1 MPFKIIR
8 NDITKIKADAIVN
21 TANPEPVIGGGTD
34 TAVYNAAGAEKMLA
48 ERRKIGNITVGDAA
62 YTPAFD
68 LDAKYVIHTVGPY
81 WRDGEHGEKELLR
94 SCYVKS
100 LEIAE
105 KLGCNSIAFPLIS
118 TGVYKFPKG
127 EALHIALSAIQEFLL
142 THDMEVTIAVFD
154 KGSFELSGK
163 LFAGIDEYIDEHYV
177 ADAIDSEYFTDKMQR
192 RIRGYERERIAAECD
207 RKAALDD
214 VLSNTGE
221 DLRTMIMRLMR
232 ERNMDPPDVY
242 KKIFL
247 DRKVFSAILCKKN
260 YTPKKMTMLG
270 LALAFEL
277 DVPTARELLAKTGYA
292 LSPSDKVDLLIEFCL
307 NHKLYDIIDIN
318 NELDKR
324 RLPIFKFVVS

>member
-1 MPFKIIR
+1 MPFNIIR

-34 TAVYNAAGAEKMLA
+34 TAIYNAAGADALLA
-48 ERRKIGNITVGDAA
+48 ERRKIGNIAVGDAA
-62 YTPAFD
+62 ATPAFA
-68 LDAKYVIHTVGPY
+68 LPAKYVIHTVGPY
-81 WRDGEHGEKELLR
+81 WQGGGHEEKELLS
-94 SCYVKS
+94 SCYRKS
-100 LEIAE
+100 LELAD
-105 KLGCNSIAFPLIS
+105 KLNCKSIAFPLIS

-127 EALHIALSAIQEFLL
+127 EALHIALSVIQEFLL

-177 ADAIDSEYFTDKMQR
+177 EETVSSEYYTNDMR
-192 RIRGYERERIAAECD
+192 RIRAIERERMRVKRQE
-207 RKAALDD
+207 KASLDD
-214 VLSNTGE
+214 VLNNAGE
-221 DLRTMIMRLMR
+221 DLKTMILRLMR
-232 ERNMDPPDVY
+232 ERDMDPPDVY

-277 DVPTARELLAKTGYA
+277 DVPTTRELLEKAGYA
-292 LSPSDKVDLLIEFCL
+292 LSSSDKTDLLIAFCL
-307 NHKLYDIIDIN
+307 DHEMYDIVEIN
-318 NELDKR
+318 DELYKR
-324 RLPIFKFVVS
+324 GLSVFKFVVS

>member
-1 MPFKIIR
+1 MPFNIIR

-34 TAVYNAAGAEKMLA
+34 TAIYNAAGADELLA
-48 ERRKIGNITVGDAA
+48 ERKKIGNIAVGDAA
-62 YTPAFD
+62 ATPAFA
-68 LDAKYVIHTVGPY
+68 LDAKYIIHTVGPY
-81 WRDGEHGEKELLR
+81 WQGGEHGEKELLR
-94 SCYVKS
+94 SCYKKS
-100 LEIAE
+100 LELAD
-105 KLGCNSIAFPLIS
+105 KLDCKSIAFPLIS

-127 EALHIALSAIQEFLL
+127 EALHIALSVIQEFLL
-142 THDMEVTIAVFD
+142 THYMEVTIAVFD
-154 KGSFELSGK
+154 KGSFEMSGK

-177 ADAIDSEYFTDKMQR
+177 EETVRSEYYTDKMQR
-192 RIRGYERERIAAECD
+192 RIRGYERERMETMRAQ
-207 RKAALDD
+207 KMTLDD
-214 VLSNTGE
+214 VLNNSGE

-277 DVPTARELLAKTGYA
+277 DVPTARELLAKAGYA

-324 RLPIFKFVVS
+324 GLPIFKFVVS